1 MTERAMNGSTE
12 RHQRTLKEWTHSA
25 IRAMLRSP
33 DPIAVYSQQ
42 DRVIRDRIESQ
53 LSQHRRATLGS
64 LATIALLAVGVVIIV
79 PAPLVFLP
87 LGGVAL
93 ILIITLRE
101 HRLARLG
108 EAVCRFEHHQPVP

>member
-1 MTERAMNGSTE
+1 MTGQVAHAGKE

-42 DRVIRDRIESQ
+42 DRVIKDRIKSQ
-53 LSQHRRATLGS
+53 LGEHRRITLGS
-64 LATIALLAVGVVIIV
+64 LSTIALLAVGVVVIV

-93 ILIITLRE
+93 ILIITLRQ

-108 EAVCRFEHHQPVP
+108 EAVRRFEHHQPAP